1 VKKLSKYERDELDRK
16 QGPEY
21 KIGSAQL
28 VKFRQTAKRAG
39 GVMKLDRFARVQ
51 YANEVERA
59 VLAAQRAQ
67 LKSHGEP
74 QCRPMC
80 ASGTWH
86 SDGNKIGAAIRA
98 RYHAALLAFPAQ
110 ERRTRSPQQWLEM
123 YDAAMLDKREREK
136 QARFAGYLNQGK
148 EAA

>member
-1 VKKLSKYERDELDRK
+1 VKKLTKYERDELERK

-28 VKFRQTAKRAG
+28 VKYRSAAKYAG
-39 GVMKLDRFARVQ
+39 GVMKLDRAARVQ

-86 SDGNKIGAAIRA
+86 SDGDKIGAAIVA
-98 RYHAALLAFPAQ
+98 RHRAALLACPAM
-110 ERRTRSPQQWLEM
+110 ERRSRTPNQWLEM

-136 QARFAGYLNQGK
+136 QARFASYRNQGK